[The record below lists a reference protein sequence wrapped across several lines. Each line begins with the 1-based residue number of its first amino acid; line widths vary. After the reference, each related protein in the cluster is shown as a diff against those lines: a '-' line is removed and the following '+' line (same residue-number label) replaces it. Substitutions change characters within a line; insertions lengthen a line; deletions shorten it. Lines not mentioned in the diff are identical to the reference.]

1 MAEVKLAA
9 KKRTATGK
17 GPARQARREGRVPA
31 TLYGLGIDPLS
42 IDLDRRD
49 LITAFHTDSGMN
61 VLLDIEIEGGTTLAI
76 ARELQRDPVRGTL
89 LHADF
94 VAVDRTQ
101 EIEVEVPLHLVGE
114 STGVKSGGVLEQPL
128 FTLHVRCTVTAVPD
142 GIDADISAL
151 DIGDALRVADLAP
164 DANFTILND
173 PNVPVAIVAAP
184 ISEEE
189 LEAMEAEAGVEQ
201 EAPEMVGEEVE
212 PGEEPAEAEEPAPAA
227 EEPSEEAQGQQG

>member
-17 GPARQARREGRVPA
+17 GPARQARMAGRVPA
-31 TLYGLGIDPLS
+31 TLYGHGIEPVS
-42 IDLDRRD
+42 IDLDRRE
-49 LITAFHTDSGMN
+49 LITAFHTDAGMN
-61 VLLDIEIEGGTTLAI
+61 VLLDIEIDGGNTLAI
-76 ARELQRDPVRGTL
+76 ARELQRDPVKGTL

-94 VAVDRTQ
+94 VMVDRSQ

-128 FTLHVRCTVTAVPD
+128 FTVHLRCTVTDVPD

-151 DIGDALRVADLAP
+151 DIGDSMRVADLAL
-164 DANFTILND
+164 DANFTILNEPD
-173 PNVPVAIVAAP
+173 LPIATVAAP

-189 LEAMEAEAGVEQ
+189 FEAMEAEAGIEQ
-201 EAPEMVGEEVE
+201 EAPEMVGEEGE
-212 PGEEPAEAEEPAPAA
+212 EGEEPSEAAAEEAPAP
-227 EEPSEEAQGQQG
+227 EPSEEAQG

>member
-9 KKRTATGK
+9 KKRGVTGK

-31 TLYGLGIDPLS
+31 TLYGRGVAPLS
-42 IDLDRRD
+42 IDVDRRD
-49 LITAFHTDSGMN
+49 LITAFHTDAGMN
-61 VLLDIEIEGGTTLAI
+61 VLLDLEIDGGTTLAI

-114 STGVKSGGVLEQPL
+114 SAGVKSGGVLEQPL
-128 FTLHVRCTVTAVPD
+128 FTLHVRCTVTDVPD
-142 GIDADISAL
+142 GIDADITAL
-151 DIGDALRVADLAP
+151 EIGDALRVADLAP
-164 DANFTILND
+164 DAGFTILND
-173 PNVPVAIVAAP
+173 PDVPVAIVAAP

-201 EAPEMVGEEVE
+201 EAPEMVGEEGE
-212 PGEEPAEAEEPAPAA
+212 GEEEGEAAPEAEEAPPAEEPAEQE
-227 EEPSEEAQGQQG
+227 

>member
-17 GPARQARREGRVPA
+17 GPARQARMAGRVPA
-31 TLYGLGIDPLS
+31 TLYGHGIEPVS
-42 IDLDRRD
+42 IDLDRRE
-49 LITAFHTDSGMN
+49 LITAFHTDAGMN
-61 VLLDIEIEGGTTLAI
+61 VLLDIEIEGGNTLAI
-76 ARELQRDPVRGTL
+76 ARELQRDPVKGTL

-94 VAVDRTQ
+94 VMVDRAQ

-128 FTLHVRCTVTAVPD
+128 FTVHLRCTVTDVPD

-151 DIGDALRVADLAP
+151 DIGDSLRVADLVI
-164 DANFTILND
+164 DANFTILNEPD
-173 PNVPVAIVAAP
+173 LPIATVAAP

-189 LEAMEAEAGVEQ
+189 FEAMEAEAGIEQ
-201 EAPEMVGEEVE
+201 EAPEMVGEEGE
-212 PGEEPAEAEEPAPAA
+212 EGEEPSEAEAEEAPAP
-227 EEPSEEAQGQQG
+227 EPSEEAQG

>member
-17 GPARQARREGRVPA
+17 GPARQARMAGRVPA
-31 TLYGLGIDPLS
+31 TLYGHGIEPVS
-42 IDLDRRD
+42 IDLDRRE
-49 LITAFHTDSGMN
+49 LITAFHTDAGMN
-61 VLLDIEIEGGTTLAI
+61 VLLDIEIEGGNTLAI
-76 ARELQRDPVRGTL
+76 ARELQRDPVKGTL

-94 VAVDRTQ
+94 VMVDRSQ

-128 FTLHVRCTVTAVPD
+128 FTVHLRCTVTDVPD

-151 DIGDALRVADLAP
+151 DIGDSMRVADLAL
-164 DANFTILND
+164 DANLTILNEPD
-173 PNVPVAIVAAP
+173 LPIATVAAP

-189 LEAMEAEAGVEQ
+189 FEAMEAEAGIEQ

-212 PGEEPAEAEEPAPAA
+212 EGEEPPEAAAEEAPAP
-227 EEPSEEAQGQQG
+227 EPSEEAQG

>member
-9 KKRTATGK
+9 LKRAATGK
-17 GPARQARREGRVPA
+17 GPARQARMAGRVPA
-31 TLYGLGIDPLS
+31 TLYGHGIDPVS
-42 IDLDRRD
+42 IDVDRRD
-49 LITAFHTDSGMN
+49 LITAFHTDAGMN
-61 VLLDIEIEGGTTLAI
+61 VLLDIEIDGDNTLAI
-76 ARELQRDPVRGTL
+76 ARELQRDPVKGTL

-94 VAVDRTQ
+94 VMVDRTE

-128 FTLHVRCTVTAVPD
+128 FTLHVRCTVTDVPD

-151 DIGDALRVADLAP
+151 DIGDSLRVADLAL
-164 DANFTILND
+164 DANFTILNEPD
-173 PNVPVAIVAAP
+173 LPIATVAAP

-189 LEAMEAEAGVEQ
+189 FEAMEAEAGIEQ

-212 PGEEPAEAEEPAPAA
+212 EGEEPAEGVEAEEAPAA
-227 EEPSEEAQGQQG
+227 EPSEESQG

>member
-9 KKRTATGK
+9 LKRAATGK
-17 GPARQARREGRVPA
+17 GPARQARMAGRVPA
-31 TLYGLGIDPLS
+31 TLYGHGIDPVS
-42 IDLDRRD
+42 IDVDRRD
-49 LITAFHTDSGMN
+49 LITAFHTDAGMN
-61 VLLDIEIEGGTTLAI
+61 VLLDIEIEGDNTLAI
-76 ARELQRDPVRGTL
+76 ARELQRDPVKGTL

-94 VAVDRTQ
+94 VMVDRTE

-128 FTLHVRCTVTAVPD
+128 FTLHVRCTVTDVPD

-151 DIGDALRVADLAP
+151 DIGDSLRVADLAL
-164 DANFTILND
+164 DANFTILNEPD
-173 PNVPVAIVAAP
+173 LPIATVAAP

-189 LEAMEAEAGVEQ
+189 FEAMEAEAGIEQ

-212 PGEEPAEAEEPAPAA
+212 EGEEPAEGGEAEEAPAA
-227 EEPSEEAQGQQG
+227 EPSEESKG

>member
-9 KKRTATGK
+9 KKRSVTGK
-17 GPARQARREGRVPA
+17 GPARQARKEGRVPA
-31 TLYGLGIDPLS
+31 TLYGRGLTPLS
-42 IDLDRRD
+42 IDVDRRD
-49 LITAFHTDSGMN
+49 LITAFHTDAGMN
-61 VLLDIEIEGGTTLAI
+61 VLLDLEIDGGTTLAI

-101 EIEVEVPLHLVGE
+101 EIEVDVPLHLVGE
-114 STGVKSGGVLEQPL
+114 SAGVKSGGVLEQPL
-128 FTLHVRCTVTAVPD
+128 FTLHVRCTVTDVPD

-151 DIGDALRVADLAP
+151 EIGDALRVEDLAR
-164 DANFTILND
+164 DASFTILND
-173 PNVPVAIVAAP
+173 PDTPVAIVAAP

-201 EAPEMVGEEVE
+201 EAPEMVGEEGE
-212 PGEEPAEAEEPAPAA
+212 EEGEEPAEAAEEAPPAEEPA
-227 EEPSEEAQGQQG
+227 EQE

>member
-17 GPARQARREGRVPA
+17 GPARQARLAGRVPA
-31 TLYGLGIDPLS
+31 TLYGHGIEPVS
-42 IDLDRRD
+42 IDLDRRE
-49 LITAFHTDSGMN
+49 LITAFHTDAGMN
-61 VLLDIEIEGGTTLAI
+61 VLLDIEIDGGNTLAI
-76 ARELQRDPVRGTL
+76 ARELQRDPVKGTL

-94 VAVDRTQ
+94 VMVDRAQ

-114 STGVKSGGVLEQPL
+114 STGVKAGGVLEQPL
-128 FTLHVRCTVTAVPD
+128 FTLHVRCTVTDVPD

-151 DIGDALRVADLAP
+151 DIGDSLRVEDLSP
-164 DANFTILND
+164 DVNFTILNEPD
-173 PNVPVAIVAAP
+173 LPIAIVAAP

-189 LEAMEAEAGVEQ
+189 FEAMEAEAGIEQ

-212 PGEEPAEAEEPAPAA
+212 EGEEPTEAPAEEAPAP
-227 EEPSEEAQGQQG
+227 EPSEEAQG

>member
-9 KKRTATGK
+9 RKRTSTGK

-31 TLYGLGIDPLS
+31 TLYGHGVDPLS

-61 VLLDIEIEGGTTLAI
+61 VLLDIEIEGGATLAI

-94 VAVDRTQ
+94 VAVDRAQ
-101 EIEVEVPLHLVGE
+101 EIEVDVPLHLVGE

-128 FTLHVRCTVTAVPD
+128 FTLHVRCTVADVPD

-164 DANFTILND
+164 DATFTILDD
-173 PNVPVAIVAAP
+173 PDVPVAIVAAP

-212 PGEEPAEAEEPAPAA
+212 AGEEPAEAEEAAPPP
-227 EEPSEEAQGQQG
+227 EEPSEEGQQG

>member
-9 KKRTATGK
+9 LKRAATGK
-17 GPARQARREGRVPA
+17 GPARQARMAGRVPA
-31 TLYGLGIDPLS
+31 TLYGHGIDPVS
-42 IDLDRRD
+42 IDVDRRD
-49 LITAFHTDSGMN
+49 LITAFHTDAGMN
-61 VLLDIEIEGGTTLAI
+61 VLLDIEIDGDNTLAI
-76 ARELQRDPVRGTL
+76 ARELQRDPVKGTL

-94 VAVDRTQ
+94 VMVDRTE

-128 FTLHVRCTVTAVPD
+128 FTLHVRCTVTDVPD

-151 DIGDALRVADLAP
+151 DIGDSLRVADLAP
-164 DANFTILND
+164 DANFTILNEPD
-173 PNVPVAIVAAP
+173 LPIATVAAP

-189 LEAMEAEAGVEQ
+189 FEAMEAEAGIEQ

-212 PGEEPAEAEEPAPAA
+212 EGEEPAEGGEAEEAPAA
-227 EEPSEEAQGQQG
+227 EPSEESQG

>member
-17 GPARQARREGRVPA
+17 GPARQARMAGRVPA
-31 TLYGLGIDPLS
+31 TLYGHGIDPVS
-42 IDLDRRD
+42 IDLDRRE
-49 LITAFHTDSGMN
+49 LITAFHTDAGMN
-61 VLLDIEIEGGTTLAI
+61 VLLDIEIEGGNTLAI
-76 ARELQRDPVRGTL
+76 ARELQRDPVKGTL

-94 VAVDRTQ
+94 VMVDRTQ

-128 FTLHVRCTVTAVPD
+128 FTLHVRCTVTDVPD

-151 DIGDALRVADLAP
+151 DIGDSLRVAELAP
-164 DANFTILND
+164 DANFTILNEPD
-173 PNVPVAIVAAP
+173 LPVAIVAAP

-189 LEAMEAEAGVEQ
+189 FEAMEAEAGVEQ
-201 EAPEMVGEEVE
+201 EAPEMVGEEGE
-212 PGEEPAEAEEPAPAA
+212 EGEEPTEAAPEEAPAP
-227 EEPSEEAQGQQG
+227 EPSEEAQG

>member
-9 KKRTATGK
+9 LKRAATGK
-17 GPARQARREGRVPA
+17 GPARQARMAGRVPA
-31 TLYGLGIDPLS
+31 TLYGHGIDPVS
-42 IDLDRRD
+42 IDVDRRD
-49 LITAFHTDSGMN
+49 LITAFHTDAGMN
-61 VLLDIEIEGGTTLAI
+61 VLLDIEIDGDNTLAI
-76 ARELQRDPVRGTL
+76 ARELQRDPVKGTL

-94 VAVDRTQ
+94 VMVDRTE

-128 FTLHVRCTVTAVPD
+128 FTLHVRCTVTDVPD

-151 DIGDALRVADLAP
+151 DIGDSLRVADLAL
-164 DANFTILND
+164 DANFTILNEPD
-173 PNVPVAIVAAP
+173 LPVATVAAP

-189 LEAMEAEAGVEQ
+189 FEAMEAEAGIEQ

-212 PGEEPAEAEEPAPAA
+212 EGEEPAEGGEAEEAPAA
-227 EEPSEEAQGQQG
+227 EPSEESQG

>member
-9 KKRTATGK
+9 KKRGVTGK

-31 TLYGLGIDPLS
+31 TLYGRGVTPLS
-42 IDLDRRD
+42 IDVDRRD
-49 LITAFHTDSGMN
+49 LITAFHTDAGMN
-61 VLLDIEIEGGTTLAI
+61 VLLDLEIDGGTTLAI

-114 STGVKSGGVLEQPL
+114 SAGVKSGGVLEQPL
-128 FTLHVRCTVTAVPD
+128 FTLHVRCTVTDVPD

-151 DIGDALRVADLAP
+151 EIGDALRVADLAP
-164 DANFTILND
+164 EAGFTILND
-173 PNVPVAIVAAP
+173 PDVPVAIVAAP

-201 EAPEMVGEEVE
+201 EAPEMVGEEGE
-212 PGEEPAEAEEPAPAA
+212 AEEEGEAAPEAEEAPPAEEPAEQE
-227 EEPSEEAQGQQG
+227 

>member
-17 GPARQARREGRVPA
+17 GPARQARMVGRVPA
-31 TLYGLGIDPLS
+31 TLYGHGIDPVS
-42 IDLDRRD
+42 IDLDRRE
-49 LITAFHTDSGMN
+49 LITAFHTDAGMN

-94 VAVDRTQ
+94 VMVDRTQ
-101 EIEVEVPLHLVGE
+101 EIEVDVPLHLVGE

-128 FTLHVRCTVTAVPD
+128 FTLHVRCTVTDVPD

-151 DIGDALRVADLAP
+151 DIGDSLRVADLAP
-164 DANFTILND
+164 DVNFTILNEPD
-173 PNVPVAIVAAP
+173 LPIAIVAAP

-189 LEAMEAEAGVEQ
+189 FEAMEAEAGVEQ
-201 EAPEMVGEEVE
+201 EAPEMVGEEGE
-212 PGEEPAEAEEPAPAA
+212 EGEEPSEAAPEEAPAP
-227 EEPSEEAQGQQG
+227 EPSEEAQG